1 MRPFFI
7 GLSITLGYSIN
18 PLVMAQNAGPE
29 IQNSIHNFSFKKEDI
44 ESLIKLLEVREFIES
59 EQATE
64 ALLRLQG
71 LTEDE
76 IKHMTMDSM
85 QNVKEEALL
94 SAGSNFSDE
103 DTQLINTSFDFE
115 ISNEVGES
123 DFLAKTNVSKIKKI
137 Q

>member
-44 ESLIKLLEVREFIES
+44 ESLIKLLEVREFIKS
-59 EQATE
+59 EQATD

-85 QNVKEEALL
+85 QNVKEDILL
-94 SAGSNFSDE
+94 SANTPYSDD
-103 DTQLINTSFDFE
+103 DTLLINTSFDFE
-115 ISNEVGES
+115 ISNEVE
-123 DFLAKTNVSKIKKI
+123 DDNFLIKTKTSKIKKY

>member
-44 ESLIKLLEVREFIES
+44 ESLIKLLEVREFIKS

-94 SAGSNFSDE
+94 STNTSFSEE
-103 DTQLINTSFDFE
+103 DSLLINTSFDFE
-115 ISNEVGES
+115 ISNEVT
-123 DFLAKTNVSKIKKI
+123 DDNFMTKTTTPKIKKY

>member
-44 ESLIKLLEVREFIES
+44 ESLIKLLEVREFIKS
-59 EQATE
+59 EQATD

-85 QNVKEEALL
+85 QNVKEDVLL
-94 SAGSNFSDE
+94 SANTPYSE
-103 DTQLINTSFDFE
+103 DDSLLINKSFDFE
-115 ISNEVGES
+115 ISNEVE
-123 DFLAKTNVSKIKKI
+123 DDNFLIKTKTSKIKKY

>member
-59 EQATE
+59 EQATD

-94 SAGSNFSDE
+94 STNTSFSEE
-103 DTQLINTSFDFE
+103 DSLLINTSFDFE
-115 ISNEVGES
+115 VSNEVTE
-123 DFLAKTNVSKIKKI
+123 DNFLTKATTSKIKKY